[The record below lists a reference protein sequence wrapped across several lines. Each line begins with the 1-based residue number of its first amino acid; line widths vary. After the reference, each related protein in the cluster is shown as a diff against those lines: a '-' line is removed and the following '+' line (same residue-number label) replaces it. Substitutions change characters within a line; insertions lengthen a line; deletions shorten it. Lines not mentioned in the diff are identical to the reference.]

1 MSKKQHAALKAER
14 KKFDAWAKER
24 SQKNPGDW
32 VLTGGCEGE
41 EKWAWEGWKA
51 RAAEATQPPVTPK
64 KPKPPTV
71 ADVLALV
78 EAYADVVG
86 SHACWT
92 GTAAAYE
99 ADEAA
104 ARQKM
109 EEAVRALAGEGASS

>member
-24 SQKNPGDW
+24 SQQGPGDW

-51 RAAEATQPPVTPK
+51 RAAEATPKPPPAPT
-64 KPKPPTV
+64 PKPPTV
-71 ADVLALV
+71 ADVLAMV
-78 EAYADVVG
+78 EAYADVIG
-86 SHACWT
+86 AHACWT

-99 ADEAA
+99 ADEAE

-109 EEAVRALAGEGASS
+109 EAAVRALAGEGASS